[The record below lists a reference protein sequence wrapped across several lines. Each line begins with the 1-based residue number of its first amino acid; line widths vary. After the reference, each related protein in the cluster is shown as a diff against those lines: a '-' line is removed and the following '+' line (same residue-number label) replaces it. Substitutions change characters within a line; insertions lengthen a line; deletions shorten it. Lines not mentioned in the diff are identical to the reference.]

1 YTTFHEHPSPHLCW
15 WTGPLTSRLS
25 RNSTIMSRPRRR
37 RIPMARVSGPA
48 RPGSMPSAFR
58 WPSASA
64 SSARQLAAG
73 TIVSLRHIPDGE
85 GPRERIGIRRDDDC
99 VVYICWSK
107 RILVLRQELEA
118 DGWLRRQLA
127 LLGACWCAA
136 GVSAFAPCARATAS
150 RFI

>member
-1 YTTFHEHPSPHLCW
+1 
-15 WTGPLTSRLS
+15 
-25 RNSTIMSRPRRR
+25 
-37 RIPMARVSGPA
+37 
-48 RPGSMPSAFR
+48 MPSAFR

-73 TIVSLRHIPDGE
+73 TIVSLRHIPDGD
-85 GPRERIGIRRDDDC
+85 GPRERIGIRRDDGG

-127 LLGACWCAA
+127 LLGACWCAR
-136 GVSAFAPCARATAS
+136 GECFRTVRSGHCVEVHPRWLGRTG
-150 RFI
+150 R